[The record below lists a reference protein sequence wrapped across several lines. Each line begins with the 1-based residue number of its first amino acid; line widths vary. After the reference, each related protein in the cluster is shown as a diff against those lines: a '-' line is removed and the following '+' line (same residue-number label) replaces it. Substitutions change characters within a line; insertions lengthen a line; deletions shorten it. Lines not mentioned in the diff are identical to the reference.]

1 MKIRLGDLRKI
12 IREALESVGA
22 EELAAVKRQRGDHI
36 TVVLYRPAVL
46 RSALLSTADQVV
58 TPSKNPLTEAMKS
71 GGTVGL
77 VTVFRPRVDCGGAW
91 ELGEIWGPR
100 YGRLLVDIAFGLSP
114 SRKIV
119 IDRTT
124 VLEPGRDLWNRVTVG
139 MKSEPLPLG
148 CTTQHDDE
156 VLNKIY
162 IAPEGIMSPLEGLT
176 AHHDDLMNKLSGD
189 YNLQPK
195 VIETAIVD
203 AGHSLFGDTW

>member
-1 MKIRLGDLRKI
+1 
-12 IREALESVGA
+12 
-22 EELAAVKRQRGDHI
+22 VKRQRGDHI

-46 RSALLSTADQVV
+46 RSALLSTADQVM

-114 SRKIV
+114 TRKIV

-124 VLEPGRDLWNRVTVG
+124 VLQPGRDLWNRVTAG
-139 MKSEPLPLG
+139 MESEPLPPG
-148 CTTQHDDE
+148 CTTRHDDE

-162 IAPEGIMSPLEGLT
+162 VAPEGITSPLEDLT
-176 AHHDDLMNKLSGD
+176 AHHDDLMNRLSGD

-195 VIETAIVD
+195 AMEAAIVD